1 VSTFENPSIWRGIL
15 VTPIALVLAAGLLV
29 SITPNI
35 GSASTTK
42 VASCTKA
49 NHVVMHRQYG
59 TNGAGGQILFR
70 VVITN
75 DGAKECSVVIPSA
88 QPVVGANRTLVGPPS
103 RYSSSNGSRGPLTLM
118 PRRSASLWYAVTFW
132 RTFTREQCDPAFAD
146 GAVFGLK
153 GVASLY
159 FRVSPGAT
167 EVCLKK
173 ASTWVEDFNL
183 IP

>member
-1 VSTFENPSIWRGIL
+1 MFGRHPFSPTRCGSQSDTGGTA
-15 VTPIALVLAAGLLV
+15 VTVFV
-29 SITPNI
+29 
-35 GSASTTK
+35 K
-42 VASCTKA
+42 
-49 NHVVMHRQYG
+49 QW
-59 TNGAGGQILFR
+59 
-70 VVITN
+70 
-75 DGAKECSVVIPSA
+75 
-88 QPVVGANRTLVGPPS
+88 
-103 RYSSSNGSRGPLTLM
+103 
-118 PRRSASLWYAVTFW
+118 SASLWYAVTFW